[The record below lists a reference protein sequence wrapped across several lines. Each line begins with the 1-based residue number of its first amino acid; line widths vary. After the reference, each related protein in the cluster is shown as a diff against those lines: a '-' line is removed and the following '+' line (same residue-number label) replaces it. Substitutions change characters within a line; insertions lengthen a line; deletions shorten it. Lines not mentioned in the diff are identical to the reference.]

1 MAKRKPGKTQK
12 AATIATK
19 ESLLW
24 DFPSTNHGKEDGF
37 SDPAIEFF
45 EGDHNRFIARETLQ
59 NAVDARLDYEKPVIV
74 VFERLMVPVKSLPG
88 IDMLLGEIEQCKEF
102 ISDQEKAELF
112 FKSAIGIMEGAKLP
126 VLKISDYNTVGLS
139 GSDDDRKGNWYRLV
153 RVTGTSSPKGVAG
166 GSFGIG
172 KGAPFAGSSLRTV
185 LYSSLNE
192 NNEPVFQG
200 VARLVSH
207 YNKER
212 DVRQGIGF
220 YGIDGY
226 KAVRDHKLIPEL
238 FRRSERGTDIFIM
251 GYKSDADWKAKLIK
265 SVLHNF
271 WLSILHGDLEVVVKD
286 GTEIRI
292 TKDNLSEQFGEFNTE
307 DAKFFYEATT
317 NWDQKFEQELKHLGK
332 VLFFVRKQ
340 DNYPGR
346 VMMVRK
352 PKMLV
357 MEKQYRALREP
368 YAAVFI
374 CDDERGNRLL
384 REMEPPAHDKW
395 DRDRAA
401 NGWAAWKE
409 IDEFIKEKL
418 KSMGDAVTSE
428 PQDIP
433 GLDKY
438 LPDSEDRDYLPQQGA
453 AFDPTDLEG
462 TQESGREIGATKEQ
476 SPKDIEKVIRKSIVT
491 NKQSGGIRPTPPEGH
506 GEGSHGGP
514 TGIDEGGKEGIRIKT
529 SAISFRSFVQ
539 KTKDG
544 SEYHFAI
551 TGHEECEGGIRLIAV
566 GDDNSYPADV
576 KSATDLKS
584 KTEYETDGSMI
595 KGLSIKS
602 GETIRLAVR
611 LGSKKKY
618 ALGIENYEG

>member
-1 MAKRKPGKTQK
+1 MPKKSAGKIRKTV
-12 AATIATK
+12 TK
-19 ESLLW
+19 GNLIW

-59 NAVDARLDYEKPVIV
+59 NAVDARLDYKKPVTV
-74 VFERLMVPVKSLPG
+74 VFERLMIPVKSLP
-88 IDMLLGEIEQCKEF
+88 DSEMLLKKMEQCKEF
-102 ISDQEKAELF
+102 VADQEKAELF
-112 FKSAIGIMEGAKLP
+112 FDAAVGMLEGAKMP

-172 KGAPFAGSSLRTV
+172 KGAPFAGSSLRAV
-185 LYSSLNE
+185 FYSSLNE
-192 NNEPVFQG
+192 RNEPVFQG

-207 YNKER
+207 YNEER

-220 YGIDGY
+220 YGVDGY
-226 KAVRDHKLIPEL
+226 KAVRKQNLIPEF
-238 FRRSERGTDIFIM
+238 FRRAERGTDIFIM

-265 SVLHNF
+265 SVLYNF
-271 WLSILHGDLEVVVKD
+271 WLSILHGDLEVIIKD
-286 GTEIRI
+286 GEEIRI
-292 TKDNLSEQFGEFNTE
+292 TKDNLSEQFNEFDAA
-307 DAKFFYEATT
+307 DAKFYYEAAT

-332 VLFFVRKQ
+332 VLLFVRKQ
-340 DNYPGR
+340 ENYPGR

-409 IDEFIKEKL
+409 IDDFIKEQL

-462 TQESGREIGATKEQ
+462 AEESGREIGATKEQ
-476 SPKDIEKVIRKSIVT
+476 SSADIEKIIRKSIVT
-491 NKQSGGIRPTPPEGH
+491 NKQPGGVRPTPPEGP
-506 GEGSHGGP
+506 GEGPHGRP
-514 TGIDEGGKEGIRIKT
+514 TGPDEGGLEGARIKT
-529 SAISFRSFVQ
+529 SAISFRSFIQ
-539 KTKDG
+539 KAKDG
-544 SEYHFAI
+544 IEYHFAI
-551 TGHEECEGGIRLIAV
+551 TGHEDCEGGIRLVAV
-566 GDDNSYPADV
+566 GDDNNYPVDV
-576 KSATDLKS
+576 KSARDLES
-584 KTEYETDGSMI
+584 KKKYETDGSMI
-595 KGLSIKS
+595 KGLAIES
-602 GETIRLAVR
+602 GKTVRLAVI
-611 LGSKKKY
+611 LESKKKY
-618 ALGIENYEG
+618 AIGIENYEG

>member
-1 MAKRKPGKTQK
+1 MPKKKSAEIQKREGS
-12 AATIATK
+12 
-19 ESLLW
+19 EENLVW

-59 NAVDARLDYEKPVIV
+59 NAVDARLNYEKPVTV
-74 VFERLMVPVKSLPG
+74 VFERVSISAEKIPG
-88 IDMLLGEIEQCKEF
+88 SAELLEKMNRCQEF
-102 ISDQEKAELF
+102 VADQEKAESF
-112 FKSAIGIMEGAKLP
+112 FKSAAGLLEGGKLS

-185 LYSSLNE
+185 FYSSMDE
-192 NNEPVFQG
+192 SGSPVFQG

-207 YNKER
+207 YNDDK

-220 YGIDGY
+220 CGIDGY
-226 KAVRDHKLIPEL
+226 KAVRRQNFIPEF
-238 FRRSERGTDIFIM
+238 FRRNERGTDIFIL
-251 GYKSDADWKAKLIK
+251 GYKSDSEWKAKLIK

-286 GTEIRI
+286 GSEIRI
-292 TKDNLSEQFGEFNTE
+292 TKDNLSEQFSEFDAE
-307 DAKFFYEATT
+307 DAKLFYESAT
-317 NWDQKFEQELKHLGK
+317 NWSQKFEQELKHLGK
-332 VLFFVRKQ
+332 VSLLVRKQ
-340 DNYPGR
+340 DNYPSK

-395 DRDRAA
+395 DRDRAQ
-401 NGWAAWKE
+401 NGWAAWRE
-409 IDEFIKEKL
+409 IDEFIKEQL
-418 KSMGDAVTSE
+418 KSMGGDITSE

-438 LPDSEDRDYLPQQGA
+438 LPDSEYRDYLPQQGA
-453 AFDPTDLEG
+453 AFDSTDFSGE
-462 TQESGREIGATKEQ
+462 QESGREIGATKEQ
-476 SPKDIEKVIRKSIVT
+476 SPSEIENVIRKSTVI
-491 NKQSGGIRPTPPEGH
+491 NKQPGGVRPTPPEGPGKGPH
-506 GEGSHGGP
+506 GRP
-514 TGIDEGGKEGIRIKT
+514 TGPEEGNNEGARIKT
-529 SAISFRSFVQ
+529 SAISFRSFTQ
-539 KTKDG
+539 KTRSG
-544 SEYHFAI
+544 VEYHVAI
-551 TGHEECEGGIRLIAV
+551 TGHEDCEGGIRLVAV
-566 GDDNSYPADV
+566 GDDSSYPV
-576 KSATDLKS
+576 EIESAIDSAS
-584 KTEYETDGSMI
+584 KKKYEADGSMI
-595 KGLSIKS
+595 KGLSIENGK
-602 GETIRLAVR
+602 TVRLAVILR
-611 LGSKKKY
+611 SKKKY
-618 ALGIENYEG
+618 AIGIESYES

>member
-1 MAKRKPGKTQK
+1 MAKKKVQK
-12 AATIATK
+12 IRETISK
-19 ESLLW
+19 GNLLW

-59 NAVDARLDYEKPVIV
+59 NAVDARLDYKKPVTV
-74 VFERLMVPVKSLPG
+74 VFERLIIPVKSLPG
-88 IDMLLGEIEQCKEF
+88 NEMLLEKMKECQEF
-102 ISDQEKAELF
+102 VADQEKAELF
-112 FKSAIGIMEGAKLP
+112 FKSAVQTLEGSKLP
-126 VLKISDYNTVGLS
+126 ILKISDYNTVGLS

-185 LYSSLNE
+185 FYSSLNE
-192 NNEPVFQG
+192 NDEPVFQG

-207 YNKER
+207 YNEDH
-212 DVRQGIGF
+212 DVRQGSGF
-220 YGIDGY
+220 YGVDGY
-226 KAVRDHKLIPEL
+226 KAVRKQNLIPEFL
-238 FRRSERGTDIFIM
+238 RRNERGTDIFIM
-251 GYKSDADWKAKLIK
+251 GYKSDADWQAKLIK

-292 TKDNLSEQFGEFNTE
+292 TKDNLSEQFNEFDAE

-317 NWDQKFEQELKHLGK
+317 NWDQKFEQDLKHLGK
-332 VLFFVRKQ
+332 VLLFVRKQ
-340 DNYPGR
+340 ENYPGR

-357 MEKQYRALREP
+357 MEKRYQALREP

-395 DRDRAA
+395 DRDRAT
-401 NGWAAWKE
+401 NGWAAWRE
-409 IDEFIKEKL
+409 IDEFIKGQL
-418 KSMGDAVTSE
+418 KSMGEDITSE

-453 AFDPTDLEG
+453 AFDATDLEG
-462 TQESGREIGATKEQ
+462 AQESGREVGATKEK
-476 SPKDIEKVIRKSIVT
+476 SSADIEKVIRKSIVT
-491 NKQSGGIRPTPPEGH
+491 SKQPGSIRPTSFEGA
-506 GEGSHGGP
+506 GEGSQGRP
-514 TGIDEGGKEGIRIKT
+514 TGPDEGGQEGARIKT
-529 SAISFRSFVQ
+529 SSISFRSFIQ
-539 KTKDG
+539 KMKDG
-544 SEYHFAI
+544 FEYRLAI
-551 TGHEECEGGIRLIAV
+551 TGYEDCEGGIKLVAV
-566 GDDNSYPADV
+566 GDDNNYPVEV
-576 KSATDLKS
+576 KSAENLGS
-584 KTEYETDGSMI
+584 KEKYKIDESMI
-595 KGLSIKS
+595 KGLFVEK
-602 GETIRLAVR
+602 GKTIRLAVK

-618 ALGIENYEG
+618 AIGIENYEG

>member
-1 MAKRKPGKTQK
+1 MPKRKTGKNRKTV
-12 AATIATK
+12 ARGT
-19 ESLLW
+19 LLW

-59 NAVDARLDYEKPVIV
+59 NAVDARLDYEKPVVV
-74 VFERLMVPVKSLPG
+74 VFERLMVPVESLPASG
-88 IDMLLGEIEQCKEF
+88 MLLGKMKQCKEF
-102 ISDQEKAELF
+102 VSDQEKPESF
-112 FKSAIGIMEGAKLP
+112 FKSAIDILEGGKMP
-126 VLKISDYNTVGLS
+126 ILKISDYNTVGLS
-139 GSDDDRKGNWYRLV
+139 GLDEDRKGNWYRLV

-185 LYSSLNE
+185 FYSSLNKDS
-192 NNEPVFQG
+192 EPVFQG

-207 YNKER
+207 YNEKR
-212 DVRQGIGF
+212 DIRQGIGF

-226 KAVRDHKLIPEL
+226 KAIRNHGLIPDL
-238 FRRSERGTDIFIM
+238 FRRKERGTDIFIM

-271 WLSILHGDLEVVVKD
+271 WLSILHGDLEVIVKD

-292 TKDNLSEQFGEFNTE
+292 TKDNLLEQFSEFDAE
-307 DAKFFYEATT
+307 DAKFFYEAAT
-317 NWDQKFEQELKHLGK
+317 NWDRKFEQELKHLGN
-332 VLFFVRKQ
+332 VIFFVRKQ
-340 DNYPGR
+340 ENYPGK
-346 VMMVRK
+346 VMMVRR

-357 MEKQYRALREP
+357 MEKQYRALRDP
-368 YAAVFI
+368 YAGVFI

-395 DRDRAA
+395 DRDRAD
-401 NGWAAWKE
+401 NGWAAWRE
-409 IDEFIKEKL
+409 IDDFIKEKL
-418 KSMGDAVTSE
+418 RGMGDTTNSE

-438 LPDSEDRDYLPQQGA
+438 LPDSEERDYLPQSGA

-462 TQESGREIGATKEQ
+462 AQESGREVGATKDQ
-476 SPKDIEKVIRKSIVT
+476 SPADIEKVIRKSIVT
-491 NKQSGGIRPTPPEGH
+491 NKQPGKIWPTPPEGPGNGPH
-506 GEGSHGGP
+506 GRP
-514 TGIDEGGKEGIRIKT
+514 TGTEEGDKEGVRIKT

-544 SEYHFAI
+544 PEYHFAI
-551 TGHEECEGGIRLIAV
+551 TGHEECEGGIRLITV
-566 GDDNSYPADV
+566 GDDSNYPADIR
-576 KSATDLKS
+576 SAVDLDS
-584 KTEYETDGSMI
+584 KAKYEIDGSMI
-595 KGLSIKS
+595 KGLSIES
-602 GETIRLAVR
+602 GGTMRLAVK